1 MTLRLRILFLVLV
14 ASLGVAVAPAIAGD
28 LDDNLDRVRDRIGSL
43 NRQINDA
50 TAERSELAARVR
62 QTNAEM
68 EEVAA
73 SREAVRNDVEGLE
86 AAIADEQQQLEQLQ
100 GSLADQNR
108 QLAVTRSDL
117 SSARDS
123 AVHWA
128 QQAYMNAG
136 QSAPAVAFS
145 ASAVSDLA
153 LVVEYLGRI
162 TADSEASISDYEAL
176 VQQEARARLV
186 IVEAQSEVSARL
198 ADLGEDAARLASLQ
212 ELLTLREEELLER
225 VEEQEGLLAE
235 VEWEV
240 DNWEG
245 QLAALEREESS
256 IRKLIAGKTSS
267 SGRAPG
273 RLIRPVPGPLDSSFG
288 PRVHPIHGTVRM
300 HNGLDLDG
308 ATGEP
313 IVAAGAGTVIL
324 AGTKGGYGQTVM
336 IDHGGGMVTLY
347 AHQSKLA
354 VSVGQKVAAGE
365 RIGSVGST
373 GVSTGPHLH
382 FEVRINGDPVNPA
395 GYL

>member
-1 MTLRLRILFLVLV
+1 
-14 ASLGVAVAPAIAGD
+14 
-28 LDDNLDRVRDRIGSL
+28 
-43 NRQINDA
+43 
-50 TAERSELAARVR
+50 
-62 QTNAEM
+62 
-68 EEVAA
+68 
-73 SREAVRNDVEGLE
+73 
-86 AAIADEQQQLEQLQ
+86 
-100 GSLADQNR
+100 
-108 QLAVTRSDL
+108 
-117 SSARDS
+117 
-123 AVHWA
+123 
-128 QQAYMNAG
+128 MNAG

-153 LVVEYLGRI
+153 LMVEYLGRI

-176 VQQEARARLV
+176 VQKEARARLD
-186 IVEAQSEVSARL
+186 IVEARSEVSTRL
-198 ADLGEDAARLASLQ
+198 ANLGEDAARLASLQ
-212 ELLTLREEELLER
+212 ELLALREGELLDR

-235 VEWEV
+235 VEREV

-288 PRVHPIHGTVRM
+288 PRVHPIYGTVRM

-308 ATGEP
+308 AMGDP
-313 IVAAGAGTVIL
+313 IVAAEAGTVIL
-324 AGTKGGYGQTVM
+324 AGAKGGYGQTVM

>member
-1 MTLRLRILFLVLV
+1 MTFRPRILFLVLV
-14 ASLGVAVAPAIAGD
+14 ASLGVAVAPAIADD
-28 LDDNLDRVRDRIGSL
+28 LDDDLDRVRDRIGSL

-50 TAERSELAARVR
+50 TAERSELAARIR
-62 QTNAEM
+62 RTNAEV
-68 EEVAA
+68 EEVVA
-73 SREAVRNDVEGLE
+73 SREAVRTDVERLE

-100 GSLADQNR
+100 GRLADQNR

-128 QQAYMNAG
+128 QHAYMNAG

-145 ASAVSDLA
+145 ASAVNDLA

-176 VQQEARARLV
+176 VQQEARARLD
-186 IVEAQSEVSARL
+186 IVEAQSEVSTRL

-212 ELLTLREEELLER
+212 ELLALREGELLDR

-235 VEWEV
+235 VEREV
-240 DNWEG
+240 DTWEG

-300 HNGLDLDG
+300 HNGLDIDG
-308 ATGEP
+308 AMGDP
-313 IVAAGAGTVIL
+313 IVAAEAGTVIL
-324 AGTKGGYGQTVM
+324 AGAKGGYGQTVM

-354 VSVGQKVAAGE
+354 VSVGQNVAAGE